1 MKNEPTDDEIMDCI
15 RSHLTNVK
23 YIEDKLNLFAIVSST
38 SRAVAVYYQ
47 KGIGRIYFAPRLGVV
62 VPHTKYDLAMVEPFI
77 QAQTIDGDFLWSDSY
92 EMIDK
97 RNKGA
102 IEVRLKRM
110 TKQIKEVLVE
120 YNKICIEQD
129 FIN

>member
-1 MKNEPTDDEIMDCI
+1 MDCV

-23 YIEDKLNLFAIVSST
+23 YIEDKLDLFAVVGT

-62 VPHTKYDLAMVEPFI
+62 VPDKYDIEPGPYI

-97 RNKGA
+97 RRKGA
-102 IEVRLKRM
+102 IIARLKRM
-110 TKQIKEVLVE
+110 TKQIKDVLVE
-120 YNKICIEQD
+120 YSKTCIEQD
-129 FIN
+129 FKNDRTGILSNVGQ